1 LAENLNNMK
10 KNKQPV
16 LDARKEKS
24 LEVKQRRQM
33 WQTSVLGVT
42 VANQN
47 CFHKHVKGLIKF
59 IEM

>member
-47 CFHKHVKGLIKF
+47 CFIN
-59 IEM
+59 